1 MEDSLLLRALP
12 PTHTP
17 HTPHTH
23 PRIFH
28 PFAPSRPD
36 LGVRTASALG
46 VGLPVSLS
54 QPLQVRKLPN
64 TPRKPFRELTR
75 FAVTQPPGY
84 EAIRGRIGIEPLM
97 AAVDPVL
104 QKISELEDQQ
114 RHFAE
119 GTPEFAARQW
129 AIDELKHDIAPFQY
143 QQGLDLLEQMLLYP
157 PAERLSAEQALEHRF
172 FAEYHDPAEEPSVR
186 PDVPFDASFEMFDL
200 GAVCGPH
207 PIVRGS
213 NPVM

>member
-1 MEDSLLLRALP
+1 MENPGDHILDLRKQATKTLCQASLKWLTITGSHSTRHLSFFCCRSP
-12 PTHTP
+12 P
-17 HTPHTH
+17 
-23 PRIFH
+23 
-28 PFAPSRPD
+28 
-36 LGVRTASALG
+36 
-46 VGLPVSLS
+46 PVSLS
-54 QPLQVRKLPN
+54 KPLQVRKLPN